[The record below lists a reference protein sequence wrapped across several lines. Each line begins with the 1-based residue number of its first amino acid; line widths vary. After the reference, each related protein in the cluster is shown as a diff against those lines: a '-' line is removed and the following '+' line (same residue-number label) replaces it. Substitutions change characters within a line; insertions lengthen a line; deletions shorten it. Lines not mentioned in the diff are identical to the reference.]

1 MGSVVN
7 SSAPLS
13 KSKKLFKEW
22 IANEKLVSKE
32 DPISELVKNSIKDPI
47 EALSEQRSSI
57 DGKLEE
63 LGKDNS
69 AGEEARTKLAEE
81 NEALKDANL
90 AIQSTLASLNN
101 RIKRTRDMEKALTRQ
116 EICGFYR
123 LCIHVKA

>member
-1 MGSVVN
+1 MTFCDSLHWLYDKNLFVDMGSAVN

-13 KSKKLFKEW
+13 KSKELFKEW
-22 IANEKLVSKE
+22 IA
-32 DPISELVKNSIKDPI
+32 IVKNSIKDLI

-69 AGEEARTKLAEE
+69 AGEEARIKLAEE
-81 NEALKDANL
+81 NESLKDAIL
-90 AIQSTLASLNN
+90 AIQSTLASLNK

-116 EICGFYR
+116 GI
-123 LCIHVKA
+123 

>member
-1 MGSVVN
+1 M
-7 SSAPLS
+7 S

-69 AGEEARTKLAEE
+69 AGEEARIKLAEE
-81 NEALKDANL
+81 NESLKDAIL
-90 AIQSTLASLNN
+90 AIQSTLASLNK

-116 EICGFYR
+116 GT
-123 LCIHVKA
+123 